1 MSGGTG
7 GVSVFTYNTDTGVL
21 QSNASIRNQDLGLGD
36 IGYPDVTLVT
46 PKLAALSTD
55 ARNEAT
61 SFGVTMANIDL
72 SQSTLSRRQF
82 FPVEDTVGFN
92 YAIGPANF
100 PCTSSVYTQNGESYL
115 YVANGPLTVQN
126 VDTDSTRTVSD
137 LPTGFEALTVSVNS
151 RRRILVVGG
160 VTNNGLNSAY
170 VVFDISDPLEPVF
183 VYFSPNAR
191 NDDGRITSIASAGNN
206 IVYVKDGS
214 SEIGH
219 DLLNGLLSSL
229 RI

>member
-21 QSNASIRNQDLGLGD
+21 QSNASIRNQDLGD

-55 ARNEAT
+55 VRNEAT

-115 YVANGPLTVQN
+115 YVANGPLTVQEGTSRPLYCAPKFLAPFVRLCPVVSGWSGYRTGHN
-126 VDTDSTRTVSD
+126 RLRINMSTRLAWLGDQS
-137 LPTGFEALTVSVNS
+137 
-151 RRRILVVGG
+151 
-160 VTNNGLNSAY
+160 
-170 VVFDISDPLEPVF
+170 
-183 VYFSPNAR
+183 
-191 NDDGRITSIASAGNN
+191 
-206 IVYVKDGS
+206 
-214 SEIGH
+214 
-219 DLLNGLLSSL
+219 
-229 RI
+229 